1 MGPYVVGLVGLLQPF
16 TDLFKLFFKNFF
28 LLGFVDL
35 FFWFMFPLWGL
46 LIYFLVFFFTNWG
59 GSFFFFFFGFI
70 FLFCLYSLLVYMFMM
85 GSWTR
90 KSKYRLLARIRVV
103 IQMISYEVGFVFMFL
118 VYLFFVVGFDYVYRG
133 ILGVGFFWEFSVFF
147 FFIWFLVCL
156 AEISRSPF
164 DFLEGESE
172 LVSGFNLEYGSGYFS
187 FIFLVEYGFLM
198 VMSVIM
204 REVFLGVEFLFFVF
218 VFFFV
223 VIRGVL
229 PRWRYDKMLFLFW
242 KDILV
247 FFLVVFIYVAFFV

>member
-1 MGPYVVGLVGLLQPF
+1 M
-16 TDLFKLFFKNFF
+16 
-28 LLGFVDL
+28 
-35 FFWFMFPLWGL
+35 
-46 LIYFLVFFFTNWG
+46 
-59 GSFFFFFFGFI
+59 
-70 FLFCLYSLLVYMFMM
+70 
-85 GSWTR
+85 
-90 KSKYRLLARIRVV
+90 
-103 IQMISYEVGFVFMFL
+103 
-118 VYLFFVVGFDYVYRG
+118 
-133 ILGVGFFWEFSVFF
+133 
-147 FFIWFLVCL
+147 
-156 AEISRSPF
+156 SRYPF